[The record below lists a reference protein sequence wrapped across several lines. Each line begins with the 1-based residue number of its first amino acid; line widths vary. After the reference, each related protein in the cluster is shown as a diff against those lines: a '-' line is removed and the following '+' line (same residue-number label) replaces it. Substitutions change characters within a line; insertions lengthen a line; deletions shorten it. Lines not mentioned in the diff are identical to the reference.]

1 MRDLRSRIDPAFVV
15 PFAVFLLVMRAPGG
29 TVLLGVV
36 GAGLLLWRGVRA
48 VPVGGLIGAYAV
60 CAATAA
66 LASILADD
74 HNATNY
80 VWPAVCFGLFS
91 AAVLWTGDV
100 RDNVRGII
108 TGMVAGFSTA
118 LAIACFEILTGL
130 RLLTIGQESNK
141 KLQQSLLEGRF
152 RTGAIYTNYNDLSV
166 ALTILTLILVG
177 RLLFGS
183 KRNPVTTTIHV
194 VVAAAASSL
203 VVLMG
208 SRGSLA
214 GLLLGLLVIVLL
226 ASRAA
231 SPRVWTNLRVG
242 AILAVAG
249 GLVAYVWT
257 SPYVQDHSTAIR
269 ERILQSAIHL
279 MDLEPMTWL
288 LGFSSELRYAEHAAA
303 LYGNELMNPHNLIL
317 ELLLNYGVVGL
328 AAAAKAWFVL
338 VVRGLSVSAPLHWA
352 LPTFTVAALVIPVLG
367 LVPSTTLPYG
377 FIQLLVLGL
386 AGSIL
391 ARRRPSASALA
402 ATREPAQGDHGPE
415 AGDPTDHGREDIGL
429 DQGASHR

>member
-1 MRDLRSRIDPAFVV
+1 M
-15 PFAVFLLVMRAPGG
+15 
-29 TVLLGVV
+29 
-36 GAGLLLWRGVRA
+36 
-48 VPVGGLIGAYAV
+48 
-60 CAATAA
+60 
-66 LASILADD
+66 
-74 HNATNY
+74 
-80 VWPAVCFGLFS
+80 
-91 AAVLWTGDV
+91 
-100 RDNVRGII
+100 
-108 TGMVAGFSTA
+108 
-118 LAIACFEILTGL
+118 
-130 RLLTIGQESNK
+130 
-141 KLQQSLLEGRF
+141 
-152 RTGAIYTNYNDLSV
+152 
-166 ALTILTLILVG
+166 
-177 RLLFGS
+177 
-183 KRNPVTTTIHV
+183 
-194 VVAAAASSL
+194 
-203 VVLMG
+203 
-208 SRGSLA
+208 
-214 GLLLGLLVIVLL
+214 IVLL

-328 AAAAKAWFVL
+328 AAAATAWFVL